1 MKKPAKTGKTIKDR
15 RGEDAALWEFV
26 TRSVTP
32 IAKKPK
38 IAPASAKTP
47 PKAAAKPSK
56 NHEILIKA
64 PPRVAKPAPPAA
76 PQAPARGFDK
86 STATKMK
93 KGRLEIEGHIDLHGM
108 TQDEAHHALTRFIRN
123 AARAHK
129 RTLLVIT
136 GKGRL
141 GGGILRRAVPMWLQ
155 EGDCG
160 HLVLAVTTA
169 APKDGGDGA
178 LYVRLRKP
186 SN

>member
-1 MKKPAKTGKTIKDR
+1 MKKPVKSGKTTKDK
-15 RGEDAALWEFV
+15 RGDDAALWEFV

-38 IAPASAKTP
+38 IAPLPAKNP
-47 PKAAAKPSK
+47 PKTAVKPSK

-64 PPRVAKPAPPAA
+64 PPRLPKPAA
-76 PQAPARGFDK
+76 PPVPQAAGKGFDR
-86 STATKMK
+86 STATKLK
-93 KGRLEIEGHIDLHGM
+93 KGRLEIEGRIDLHGM
-108 TQDEAHHALTRFIRN
+108 TQDGAHHALTRFIRN
-123 AARAHK
+123 AARSQK

-155 EGDCG
+155 DGDCSA
-160 HLVLAVTTA
+160 LVLAVTPA

-186 SN
+186 QG